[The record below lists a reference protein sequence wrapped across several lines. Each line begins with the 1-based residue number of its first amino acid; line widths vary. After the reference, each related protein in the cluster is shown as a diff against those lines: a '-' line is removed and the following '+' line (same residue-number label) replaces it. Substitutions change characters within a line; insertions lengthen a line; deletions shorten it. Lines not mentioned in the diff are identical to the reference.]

1 MHTAAARRPGPTAV
15 FVRDLGGT
23 SAALGGG
30 MEGMLNNKLIAV
42 LGVALS
48 LTVSGCW
55 LFPFS
60 GSGSSSS
67 SSSTYDDGYSE
78 PDYYAD
84 YDPTLEG
91 DFMVRDSTLVG
102 DLGNVRGFSVAPGDV
117 SGYRTGWGEVSV
129 TVEATLETG
138 EQVMAI
144 VYFEDGV
151 LAQPLEETHT
161 YVPYS
166 ATTGEPYIDVTG
178 CSAST
183 SGGGGLD
190 FDVPAEQVDVTLEPS
205 ANDGMQHFHFVATF
219 DSDHGPQQAEGSF
232 EIPAETGTTAP

>member
-1 MHTAAARRPGPTAV
+1 LAAKTVVLVLG
-15 FVRDLGGT
+15 LGGT
-23 SAALGGG
+23 CAAKEAG
-30 MEGMLNNKLIAV
+30 MEGMLKNKLIAV

-48 LTVSGCW
+48 FTVSGCW

-60 GSGSSSS
+60 GSGSSSGS
-67 SSSTYDDGYSE
+67 SDYDYGYSE
-78 PDYYAD
+78 PDYYGD
-84 YDPTLEG
+84 YDASLEG
-91 DFMVRDSTLVG
+91 EFVVRDSTLVG
-102 DLGNVRGFSVAPGDV
+102 DLGNVRSFSVAPGDV

-166 ATTGEPYIDVTG
+166 ATYDEPYIDVTG

-183 SGGGGLD
+183 SGGGSLD

-205 ANDGMQHFHFVATF
+205 ANEGMQRFHFVATF
-219 DSDHGPQQAEGSF
+219 DSEHGPQQAEGSF